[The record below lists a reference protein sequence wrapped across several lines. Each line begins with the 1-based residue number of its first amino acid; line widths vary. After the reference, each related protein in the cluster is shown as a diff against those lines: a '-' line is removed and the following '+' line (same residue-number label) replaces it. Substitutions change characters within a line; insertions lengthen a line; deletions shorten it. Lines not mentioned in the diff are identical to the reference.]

1 MGMKI
6 HHFCALAAALTVVGC
21 QTPAKPV
28 RRTTYEAPTTKY
40 IQGPTR
46 TVTNTVYVKE
56 VDEHPTS
63 LPGEARPV
71 ADPGEPSRFEPVSR

>member
-1 MGMKI
+1 MKI
-6 HHFCALAAALTVVGC
+6 HHLLALAAAVFVAGC
-21 QTPAKPV
+21 QTPKPAP
-28 RRTTYEAPTTKY
+28 RTVQAPTIKY

-46 TVTNTVYVKE
+46 THTNTVYVRE
-56 VDEHPTS
+56 TDEHPTS